1 MVDVNTQE
9 KPQEDFYSRLSG
21 PLTEAIGPIADPMTR
36 LLREKDKTTQTEL
49 EQKTAREAAG
59 ATKKAAAARTFY
71 DTQKQ
76 EFKKYDTLPERPKD
90 TITQDTQQGL
100 QGLAM
105 LLPVAGM
112 FLGAVGNTSG
122 VNAMNAMT
130 GILKGYKEGNDQRIA
145 FETKK
150 YESAIKEWEAN
161 YKKAKEGID
170 RAIEIAKT
178 NYQAGV
184 AEAEAAA
191 RKIGSVELA
200 AMVRSKSL
208 GEIQTMMNKVG
219 QDFQTAKNK
228 AETLAARPQRPII
241 VQDEEGKPMYANPST
256 GEPILGPD
264 GKPLR
269 PAPTGRA
276 TTQTGATSET
286 VSTNAQAIA
295 NYSMAPP
302 GRNNRNRDQIMA
314 QVMAV
319 NPEYKEGDYGN
330 QNIALRNWTN
340 PNGAGFKQIGA
351 FSTVAG
357 HLDTLNKLA
366 AALDNGD
373 TPAINAMVN
382 YIKRQTG
389 DATVTNYDTAKQAVA
404 SELVKAVTGVAGALA
419 DREEAA
425 KNMLRNGSP
434 EQQEEAIRTWKDL
447 IASRLETSMYQFK
460 SGTGRSENEFLQ
472 LLPPATR
479 EYFAGYAG
487 VRPAARTETPRA
499 PSATSGTTPLTAQ
512 PAYLNG
518 REIIVKNGR
527 WVFKDTGEEAR

>member
-9 KPQEDFYSRLSG
+9 KPQEDFYSSLSG

-59 ATKKAAAARTFY
+59 ATGKAQAARQFAGAQQQAFKGY
-71 DTQKQ
+71 DK
-76 EFKKYDTLPERPKD
+76 LPERPKD

-161 YKKAKEGID
+161 YKRAKEGID

-228 AETLAARPQRPII
+228 AETLAARPQRPIPS
-241 VQDEEGKPMYANPST
+241 QDAEGKPIYRNPTT
-256 GEPILGPD
+256 GEAITDAEGNVV
-264 GKPLR
+264 R
-269 PAPTGRA
+269 PAPTGRQA
-276 TTQTGATSET
+276 AERPLMPSAAERKSYVGLGNTITTAEKLSAKLDDPVFVEKIRKYRWNNLFAEEGGK
-286 VSTNAQAIA
+286 IA
-295 NYSMAPP
+295 SQLLQSKIPNDV
-302 GRNNRNRDQIMA
+302 REFIQL
-314 QVMAV
+314 
-319 NPEYKEGDYGN
+319 GN
-330 QNIALRNWTN
+330 ALRNTYY
-340 PNGAGFKQIGA
+340 
-351 FSTVAG
+351 
-357 HLDTLNKLA
+357 LDTS
-366 AALDNGD
+366 G
-373 TPAINAMVN
+373 
-382 YIKRQTG
+382 
-389 DATVTNYDTAKQAVA
+389 
-404 SELVKAVTGVAGALA
+404 KAVTGLEAMRNYNVVPQPGDAPEVLRSKFKILI
-419 DREEAA
+419 DKFNDDLSDYREMYPRLPDLTRGRATARTVPGQQAPAVESESENKKAA
-425 KNMLRNGSP
+425 R
-434 EQQEEAIRTWKDL
+434 EAIKRGAPRDAVLK
-447 IASRLETSMYQFK
+447 RLQEAGEDI
-460 SGTGRSENEFLQ
+460 SGL
-472 LLPPATR
+472 
-479 EYFAGYAG
+479 
-487 VRPAARTETPRA
+487 
-499 PSATSGTTPLTAQ
+499 
-512 PAYLNG
+512 
-518 REIIVKNGR
+518 
-527 WVFKDTGEEAR
+527 